1 MGVMPPGKGAVI
13 THRWSGGPQPIWV
26 AVPPQIAKRPV
37 VVYRA
42 KRSIWCAATALRTTG
57 WERMGATKRVLGED
71 LLSKKF
77 KAQKVEAGVESNAL

>member
-1 MGVMPPGKGAVI
+1 M
-13 THRWSGGPQPIWV
+13 
-26 AVPPQIAKRPV
+26 
-37 VVYRA
+37 VYRA